1 MNDVFLGAIT
11 KVELSALL
19 YFDSTNMN
27 DAEIKKEKTKLISRK
42 IARLKK
48 ETEQCVQIDF
58 KKYEKKFFFLKYQ
71 NYIVLCGINRIIFKK
86 EQVSDITKR
95 VHSLCDYVLFSKKIG
110 FYIVHRCEETSL
122 KYNVESS
129 ISPTIFFVEK
139 GMISSI
145 KYLQEYPS
153 DIFDSVIVAKNERSY
168 SSLYNFSIKLE
179 IFQDDTLTFHKD
191 GITILD
197 ELPMSNGYLLY
208 ATEKQNDDGLL
219 PEKYPLILLNCITN
233 NEDELLRRRW
243 GLGYC
248 YQYPSALYLTE
259 LKVDEYPIEDEK
271 NIYFYIAR
279 VDTRAYQAVSDI
291 VKEYGEVEYIKS
303 PLDEDVTL
311 NEKIIIPKTAPKWV
325 AEFIFGVITKSN
337 SLYPQFLGV
346 PVHDIVET
354 LFDEIEKNPYV
365 LPQHY
370 CDKVSS
376 HNVLGYMR
384 ERYTTDNE
392 IVRFLVQHYGSYS
405 LVSRS
410 EKYWLYY
417 HGVGLR
423 CEYLPREAEEV
434 LKVKFN
440 RKYIDSL
447 DMRVYDEKWKS
458 EYELYQLVKKYF
470 PDAVMHYTAHWLG
483 RQHLDIFIPSLNF
496 AFEYQGEQHYSS
508 SDYFGGEGAY
518 EERVRLDR
526 EKKEQCEL
534 NKVVLFD
541 WHYSTPITAI
551 NLIVS
556 LREKQGEQIGG

>member
-1 MNDVFLGAIT
+1 MNDYFLGAIT

-19 YFDSTNMN
+19 YFDSTNMS
-27 DAEIKKEKTKLISRK
+27 DAEIKKAKTKLISRK

-139 GMISSI
+139 GTISAI

-168 SSLYNFSIKLE
+168 SSLHNFSIKLE
-179 IFQDDTLTFHKD
+179 IFQDDTLTFYKD

-208 ATEKQNDDGLL
+208 ATEKQNEDGLM
-219 PEKYPLILLNCITN
+219 PEEYPLILLNCITN
-233 NEDELLRRRW
+233 NEDELFRRRW

-259 LKVDEYPIEDEK
+259 LNVDEFPIEDEK

-279 VDTRAYQAVSDI
+279 VDTRAYRVVNDI
-291 VKEYGEVEYIKS
+291 VKEYGKVEYIKS

-346 PVHDIVET
+346 QVHDIIET
-354 LFDEIEKNPYV
+354 LFDEIENNPYT

-376 HNVLGYMR
+376 LNVLGYMR

-392 IVRFLVQHYGSYS
+392 IVRFLVEHYGSYS

-410 EKYWLYY
+410 EKNWLYH

-423 CEYLPREAEEV
+423 CEYLPREAEE
-434 LKVKFN
+434 LLQVKFT
-440 RKYIDSL
+440 RKFIDQL
-447 DMRVYDEKWKS
+447 DLRAYEVKWKS
-458 EYELYQLVKKYF
+458 EYELYMLVKQYF
-470 PDAVMHYTAHWLG
+470 SDALIHYTADWLG
-483 RQHLDIFIPSLNF
+483 QQHLDIFIPSINL

-508 SDYFGGEGAY
+508 SDYFGGEESY
-518 EERVRLDR
+518 KERVRLDR
-526 EKKEQCEL
+526 EKKELCLQ
-534 NKVVLFD
+534 NKVDLID
-541 WHYSTPITAI
+541 WHYTVPIAAV
-551 NLIVS
+551 NLIIA
-556 LREKQGEQIGG
+556 LRKNKEGQ